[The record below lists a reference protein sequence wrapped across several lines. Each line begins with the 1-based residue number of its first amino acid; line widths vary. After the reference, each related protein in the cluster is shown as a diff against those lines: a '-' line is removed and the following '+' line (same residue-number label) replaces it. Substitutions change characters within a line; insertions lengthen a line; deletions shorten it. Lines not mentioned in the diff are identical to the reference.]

1 MTYDPAIPLVDTYT
15 PNKIIIKKNT
25 RTPIHIAAVFKIA
38 WTWKLPRRPSTEEWI
53 KKMWSTQT
61 VGYYSAMK
69 KNKIM
74 PFATTRMD
82 LAMITLREIS
92 QTEKHKY
99 HKLSLIC
106 GI

>member
-1 MTYDPAIPLVDTYT
+1 
-15 PNKIIIKKNT
+15 
-25 RTPIHIAAVFKIA
+25 
-38 WTWKLPRRPSTEEWI
+38 
-53 KKMWSTQT
+53 MWSTQT

-106 GI
+106 GISKKKKKIQINLFIKLKQTL